1 MKIQFIIVGWHYSQI
16 DNYYRGLKE
25 LNDNNDQIDVFWSC
39 HREPINYIK
48 DNFKYKVF
56 FNGAEEVGAYE
67 QAIEYLNLNN
77 DTICFF
83 LHDDLIIKDWGFIN
97 KCIELLNKGF
107 KIIGNGKD
115 YGYYFN
121 PYEIVGSG
129 PEKLGITEEFDGSC
143 FKDYVKEKNKH
154 LFNEARNIV
163 KVRPSFIY
171 MKYKSVEM
179 GGFEPCKKAYV
190 SPLVDKDKWCPT
202 GGPHYRGHKGLSS
215 FGNVFPALNCY
226 KMNVVHGTHT
236 ITWLSNNYL
245 DSKYLYE
252 MGRGKIAKDHPIT

>member
-1 MKIQFIIVGWHYSQI
+1 MKIQFIIVGWHFNQPEFYES
-16 DNYYRGLKE
+16 LKE
-25 LNDNNDQIDVFWSC
+25 LNDNNNIIDVFWSC
-39 HREPINYIK
+39 HKEPLDFIK
-48 DNFKYKVF
+48 NNFNYKVF
-56 FNGAEEVGAYE
+56 PNLGEECVAYQ
-67 QAIEYLNLNN
+67 QAVEYLNLNN

-83 LHDDLIIKDWGFIN
+83 LHDDLIVKDWGFID

-107 KIIGNGKD
+107 KVIGNGRD
-115 YGYYFN
+115 YDYHFN
-121 PYEIVGSG
+121 PYEIT
-129 PEKLGITEEFDGSC
+129 KIGITEEFDGSY
-143 FKDYVKEKNKH
+143 FKDYVKEENKH
-154 LFNEARNIV
+154 LFNKARNIV
-163 KVRPSFIY
+163 KVRPSFIC
-171 MKYKSVEM
+171 MKYKSVVEM